1 MLINYCLVVT
11 NAAKNFADKLHVGR
25 RKLFMKNKW
34 NVYLMK
40 AALTAATLGMLFL
53 NSGCSKGSNSS
64 SSLNPRFSTEGS
76 AQFVDDPNN
85 TTFEVDPNAVSGQA
99 SALSI
104 SLALT
109 IAAPATTSTDGV
121 QLYAS
126 DLKAYGGKVI
136 TGYNVPGATDKGW
149 VDYVDV
155 TTIAVPLLLGSQYLT
170 DTDVNGLAMHSSGKF
185 SLVGAKQGIGSKLM
199 TGTFGL
205 LGFTLNSTQTD
216 IPSYAGTGVAYDATG
231 ANIATTTGSAGGLTL
246 LNSSSLAT
254 TVTTTAN
261 DARNV
266 AYSSVTGKY
275 YVVTGQPGAITS
287 YDTSG
292 GVVATRA
299 LGGASIANSK
309 STVVAGTGEFLLA
322 TTGDGGF
329 SVICASDMKVAATQ
343 AAYQYANYASL
354 GLPDPTQTVTN
365 AAVFGP
371 GMIFT
376 AAGAAGIRV
385 YSFLKA
391 SGGSPTACQNVAV
404 AYMGYFSFSTPVST
418 NNLYYQ
424 NVLSTG
430 LTYTGTLYVA
440 AGSGGFK
447 AVTVTATANAL
458 NDIIEF

>member
-1 MLINYCLVVT
+1 
-11 NAAKNFADKLHVGR
+11 
-25 RKLFMKNKW
+25 MKNKL

-40 AALTAATLGMLFL
+40 AAVTAATLGMLFM
-53 NSGCSKGSNSS
+53 NSGCSKGGGTSAA
-64 SSLNPRFSTEGS
+64 SLNERFSTEGS
-76 AQFVDDPNN
+76 AQFVNDPNN
-85 TTFEVDPNAVSGQA
+85 TTFEVDPSAVSGQA
-99 SALSI
+99 SALSV
-104 SLALT
+104 SLALS
-109 IAAPATTSTDGV
+109 IAPPAITSTDGV
-121 QLYAS
+121 QLYAA

-149 VDYVDV
+149 LDFVDV
-155 TTIAVPLLLGSQYLT
+155 TTIAAPLLLGSQYLS
-170 DTDVNGLAMHSSGKF
+170 DTDVNGLAMNNGNF
-185 SLVGAKQGIGSKLM
+185 ALVGAKEGIGSKLM
-199 TGTFGL
+199 TGTFNL

-216 IPSYAGTGVAYDATG
+216 IPSYAGTGVTYDGTG
-231 ANIATTTGSAGGLTL
+231 ANIAVTTGSTGGISL
-246 LNSSSLAT
+246 LNSSALTT
-254 TVTTTAN
+254 TVTTTAT

-266 AYSSVTGKY
+266 AFSSVTGKY

-292 GVVATRA
+292 AVVATRA

-309 STVVAGTGEFLLA
+309 ATVVAGTGQFLLA

-329 SVICASDMKVAATQ
+329 AVICASDMKIAASQ

-376 AAGAAGIRV
+376 ASGAAGIRV
-385 YSFLKA
+385 YNFVTTT
-391 SGGSPTACQNVAV
+391 GTSPTACANISVS
-404 AYMGYFSFSTPVST
+404 YMGYFQFSTPVSA

-424 NVLSTG
+424 NVLTTA

-440 AGSGGFK
+440 AGAGGFK
-447 AVTVTATANAL
+447 AVTVTATRNAL